1 MGRARGVV
9 ARGREVVNEGDEMIY
24 YDGGEM
30 NYTMIWEGPVR
41 VLVPQFPQQSSES
54 SMEAERRS
62 GL

>member
-1 MGRARGVV
+1 
-9 ARGREVVNEGDEMIY
+9 MIY

-54 SMEAERRS
+54 SMEAERPS